1 MSVAICVKAKG
12 GRKMK
17 TVSGYCVSSKD
28 ISLSKAAKILSNFVS
43 AENGAS
49 HAIKAYLNRASDAFS
64 ELNQLH
70 KELKSLDSHKK
81 KHRKHGTEEDND
93 DNGRVVEN
101 SVRNAELNHDG
112 SAVSK
117 NKFKRKHLEKNDDAN
132 DEKSTQTAVKF
143 DQELNGS
150 LRDHSGNSDRTEKH
164 KKHKS
169 KKQKN

>member
-1 MSVAICVKAKG
+1 
-12 GRKMK
+12 MK
-17 TVSGYCVSSKD
+17 TVSGYCVSSRD
-28 ISLSKAAKILSNFVS
+28 ITLSKAAKILSKFVS

-49 HAIKAYLNRASDAFS
+49 HAINAYLHRASVAFS

-70 KELKSLDSHKK
+70 KEVKSSDSHKK
-81 KHRKHGTEEDND
+81 KHRRHGTEDDND

-101 SVRNAELNHDG
+101 SVRNSELNHHDG

-117 NKFKRKHLEKNDDAN
+117 NKFKRKHLEKNDDVN
-132 DEKSTQTAVKF
+132 DEKSPQTPVKF